1 MTVQAYTLPIIQ
13 GSTLSLSC
21 ALTQGGVAFNL
32 TGYTMAAKIRRTFS
46 AAASLQD
53 ITCTITNAAGG
64 LYTLSLTAAETAA
77 LVINPTETNV
87 NMRDNTI
94 GVYDVEIT
102 TGATVTRIMQGTVT
116 LSQEATK

>member
-13 GSTLSLSC
+13 GSTLSITC
-21 ALTQGGVAFNL
+21 AVTQGGVAFDL
-32 TGYTMAAKIRRTFS
+32 TGYTMAGKIRRTFS
-46 AAASLQD
+46 ASAALQA

-64 LYTLSLTAAETAA
+64 LYTLSLTATETAA
-77 LVINPTETNV
+77 LTINTTETDTNK
-87 NMRDNTI
+87 RDNTI

-102 TGATVTRIMQGTVT
+102 SGATITRIMQGTVT